1 MAKFNKIYFLQYLI
15 NIYSKYPFKKFIF
28 WLDIK
33 VMLFLKFHNKILIY
47 KIICLKEKKFMGTG
61 GALFRLKKKINCL
74 ILVNGDTI
82 FDIDI
87 KDLVKS
93 IKTNQKKILGCVA
106 LTQNKKNI
114 NNYKLNHLALKNN
127 ILTYEKKSPL
137 MNGGIYFFKKKF
149 LQKLKNQPCSL
160 EENLLPYYI
169 NQKQLLGKS
178 YNKFF

>member
-1 MAKFNKIYFLQYLI
+1 M
-15 NIYSKYPFKKFIF
+15 
-28 WLDIK
+28 
-33 VMLFLKFHNKILIY
+33 
-47 KIICLKEKKFMGTG
+47 
-61 GALFRLKKKINCL
+61 

-137 MNGGIYFFKKKF
+137 MNGGIYF
-149 LQKLKNQPCSL
+149 
-160 EENLLPYYI
+160 
-169 NQKQLLGKS
+169 
-178 YNKFF
+178 